1 MANANLSLLKQTIIG
16 STFLFGMTILSSCGE
31 VKVVEQNSPLAA
43 VNPLG
48 ELVRVTVDRSAD
60 MPTHCLRLAEPNF
73 GNELVVSEL
82 DRDAFRRAVKAHI
95 APFEIP
101 ITSDCRFVFQL
112 YVNEFETQEFLIAS
126 RLIIALS
133 ARILD
138 SSDPQTVWAAE
149 YRLTRNAGAV
159 PLDPISLG
167 IGAVSAAKN
176 TSKVSKSDSVYL
188 AVRRLLMGLK
198 SKPVKAVDTTKQ
210 QDLSEPTRPTF
221 LDALLLWQDGE
232 VGDAIE
238 LASKLYTQQT
248 RSSIG
253 YEYGL
258 MLESS
263 GNEQLAA
270 EVYAETAISQ
280 VNDGQLDHA
289 LTSLRRLEKLNDES
303 QGRYSNLL
311 DRALTRALDP

>member
-1 MANANLSLLKQTIIG
+1 MA
-16 STFLFGMTILSSCGE
+16 MLSSCGE
-31 VKVVEQNSPLAA
+31 VKVVEPNSPLAS

-48 ELVRVTVDRSAD
+48 ELVRVTVDRSAE
-60 MPTHCLRLAEPNF
+60 MPIDCLRLAEPNF

-82 DRDAFRRAVKAHI
+82 DRDVFRRAVKAHI

-126 RLIIALS
+126 RLIVALS
-133 ARILD
+133 ASIVD
-138 SSDPQTVWAAE
+138 SSDSQTVWAAE

-176 TSKVSKSDSVYL
+176 TSKVSRSDSVYL

-198 SKPVKAVDTTKQ
+198 SKPVKALGTIKQ

-238 LASKLYTQQT
+238 LASELYTQQT

-280 VNDGQLDHA
+280 VNDSQLDHA
-289 LTSLRRLEKLNDES
+289 LTSLRRLEKLNDVS